1 VGKKAPLGKKRN
13 RTRCRFTLAAA
24 TAERV
29 KGNCF
34 QYDECASGRRIYAYV
49 DNNPIGNTDPLGLF
63 ELQSFPESV
72 VNFSGGIG
80 DVILLGQGQKLRDL
94 AGVNGGINKCS
105 GAYGAGDPS
114 GGIVGVSGGLA
125 AQADARDSVGLV
137 VAVGRDI
144 TPAGLV
150 TCTASVPTTAAN
162 QS

>member
-1 VGKKAPLGKKRN
+1 MLAGVVAIARELVDRIAQVAHIDRLRDSTSVGKKAPLEKNETGRGAA
-13 RTRCRFTLAAA
+13 FTLAGA

-114 GGIVGVSGGLA
+114 GG
-125 AQADARDSVGLV
+125 
-137 VAVGRDI
+137 
-144 TPAGLV
+144 T
-150 TCTASVPTTAAN
+150 
-162 QS
+162 